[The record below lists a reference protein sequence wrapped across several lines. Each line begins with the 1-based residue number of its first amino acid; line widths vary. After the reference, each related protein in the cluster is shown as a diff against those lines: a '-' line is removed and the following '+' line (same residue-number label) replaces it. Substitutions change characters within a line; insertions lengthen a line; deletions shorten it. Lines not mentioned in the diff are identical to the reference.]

1 LAAALPSGTA
11 TRIDTTGG
19 PPLFL
24 ATPRP
29 RTIQSAELAT
39 REGYD
44 QEEVRRSFR
53 VSAIRVMLACTAVA
67 LVIGLSGAAHDIF
80 DIVQWVVDS
89 AVGAAVGLAVAR
101 WWLPRALFNEKP
113 WAAALVIAGS
123 VTLPV
128 AVCVIGWLVL
138 LRHKAL
144 TTELVVGV
152 LPSVFGTALVMTALA
167 FLVRRPPTQTHA
179 APPNADGSAAPPAKF
194 LARLPEKL
202 RGAEIFAVE
211 AEDHY
216 LRLHTSLG
224 QDLIL
229 LRLADAIAEL
239 EGLEGAQTHR
249 SWWVAKAAVASV
261 ERGDGRATLTLKD
274 GADVPV
280 SRGFARQLRAAGWF

>member
-1 LAAALPSGTA
+1 M
-11 TRIDTTGG
+11 
-19 PPLFL
+19 
-24 ATPRP
+24 ATPRE
-29 RTIQSAELAT
+29 A
-39 REGYD
+39 YD

-53 VSAIRVMLACTAVA
+53 ISAIRVLLACTAVA
-67 LVIGLSGAAHDIF
+67 LVIGLSGQARDAL

-89 AVGAAVGLAVAR
+89 AIGAAVGLAVAR
-101 WWLPRALFNEKP
+101 WWLPRTLFNEKP
-113 WAAALVIAGS
+113 WAAALAIALS

-128 AVCVIGWLVL
+128 ALAVVSWTVV
-138 LRHKAL
+138 LRHKPL
-144 TTELVVGV
+144 TLDLVVGV

-179 APPNADGSAAPPAKF
+179 ARPNADGSGAPPPKF
-194 LARLPEKL
+194 LARLPDKL

-249 SWWVAKAAVASV
+249 SWWVAKTAVASA

-274 GADVPV
+274 GAEVPV
-280 SRGFARQLRAAGWF
+280 SRGYARQLRAAGWF